1 MCFIKAFSILIAMS
15 FLLPGACFSQ
25 EGYEEKE
32 ISKIGFVKNDGAN
45 VRAGDNVNF
54 TSLCNLEKGD
64 PVKITGKRYSWYKV
78 ILPRK
83 ACVYIRKDFVGDVS
97 EKGEAGVIAER
108 VNLRAGADTKYA
120 ILGQISKPE
129 KIHIVA
135 EEAGWYKIF
144 PPEGTS
150 GWIHSSQLRFSI
162 EGISPKPE
170 PVDEVVKPGAKK
182 DNGVKLM
189 LKKKNPNGNLTFSTQ
204 GKQ

>member
-1 MCFIKAFSILIAMS
+1 MCFTKIFSILIAIS
-15 FLLPGACFSQ
+15 FLLPGVCFSQ
-25 EGYEEKE
+25 EGYKEKE
-32 ISKIGFVKNDGAN
+32 GSKIGFVKNDGAN

-64 PVKITGKRYSWYKV
+64 PVKITGKRYRWYKV

-83 ACVYIRKDFVGDVS
+83 ACVYIKKEFVGDVS
-97 EKGEAGVIAER
+97 EKGEAEVIAER

-129 KIHIVA
+129 KIRIAA

-162 EGISPKPE
+162 EDISPKPE
-170 PVDEVVKPGAKK
+170 PVDEVVKPDAKK
-182 DNGVKLM
+182 DNGVKLIF
-189 LKKKNPNGNLTFSTQ
+189 KKNLPFGQRPL
-204 GKQ
+204 